1 MTCNEVM
8 TPAPVT
14 CRPGDAIVD
23 AARLMR
29 SYDVGSLP
37 VVKDDESQMLVGVI
51 TDRDIAIRVVG
62 EGRNPVH
69 AKVSDAMSTE
79 VVSCMTTDLYQEAL
93 QTMGAHQLRRM
104 PVVDAQ
110 RRVVGIIAQADVATR
125 IAQPTTTGAL
135 VEAISKNDD
144 VAPL

>member
-14 CRPGDAIVD
+14 CRPEDTIVD
-23 AARLMR
+23 VARLMR

-37 VVKDDESQMLVGVI
+37 VVTDESQVLVGVI

-62 EGRNPVH
+62 EGRNPAQ
-69 AKVSDAMSTE
+69 AKVSEAMSTD
-79 VVSCMTTDLYQEAL
+79 VVSCATTDLYQEAL

-110 RRVVGIIAQADVATR
+110 RRVVGIIAQADIATR

-135 VEAISKNDD
+135 VEAISKSE

>member
-1 MTCNEVM
+1 
-8 TPAPVT
+8 
-14 CRPGDAIVD
+14 
-23 AARLMR
+23 
-29 SYDVGSLP
+29 
-37 VVKDDESQMLVGVI
+37 
-51 TDRDIAIRVVG
+51 
-62 EGRNPVH
+62 
-69 AKVSDAMSTE
+69 
-79 VVSCMTTDLYQEAL
+79 
-93 QTMGAHQLRRM
+93 MGAHQLRRM